1 MKNHPKVSR
10 TGLGRI
16 SAGAVLGGMVAIALA
31 GCHVDPNETSSGG
44 GSASAA
50 SSQNTQQSSSGSVR
64 PAPTPTAN
72 PVSQSQ
78 ATQSQAASNA
88 TAAAQC
94 GGFPG
99 GGMVYKPH
107 SEGDGNLV
115 VLIQSFQA
123 ESSGAAMA
131 DRSGRVIEQGR
142 FVGRTNGNRPT
153 YRFGRPG
160 HAFPSPGILI
170 VGGARI
176 CIPNT
181 GQRYD

>member
-1 MKNHPKVSR
+1 MRQTTDAAKAGFRKTTVS
-10 TGLGRI
+10 LL
-16 SAGAVLGGMVAIALA
+16 LGGVVALTLA
-31 GCHVDPNETSSGG
+31 GCHVDPIKSSSGG
-44 GSASAA
+44 GSVSAA
-50 SSQNTQQSSSGSVR
+50 PPKTNTQNNSGGGTIR
-64 PAPTPTAN
+64 PTPAPTPVQTPTTAAN
-72 PVSQSQ
+72 
-78 ATQSQAASNA
+78 NA
-88 TAAAQC
+88 TISC

-123 ESSGAAMA
+123 ESTGAAMA
-131 DRSGRVIEQGR
+131 DRNGNVIERGR

-153 YRFGRPG
+153 YRFSRHGSS
-160 HAFPSPGILI
+160 FPSPGILI
-170 VGGARI
+170 VGGANI